1 MPINAVNLTG
11 NVYPAGPKGD
21 TGPANTLEIGT
32 VEKGE
37 NASASITGEAPN
49 QTLNLILPKGDKGE
63 KGDTGETNSLSIGTV
78 EKGTV
83 PSATITGQAPNQIL
97 NLVLPKGD
105 TGEKGEV
112 GPRGEQGIQGNP
124 GPINSI
130 KIGRVEKGEEAS
142 VTIVGE
148 SPNQILNFVLP
159 IGPKGNTGEK
169 GDQGP
174 KGEQGIQG
182 ETGATTSLS
191 IGLVSSGEE
200 ASATIIG
207 EAPDQILNLVLPK
220 GDKGEK
226 GNVGPQGVQGI
237 QGETGP
243 ANSLTIG
250 TVEKGAV
257 PSATITGEAPNQV
270 LNLVLPTGE
279 TAEIEAIQE
288 EQTTQNEN
296 IEKNAEG
303 IAQNK
308 KDVDEELT
316 KIKKENSLL
325 KSQIPTGTASG
336 NNIHLE
342 DSSNMDF
349 EWKLRG
355 ESYQEVKPYNN
366 LVKNADFKN
375 DLNEWKASSKFS
387 VVNKNGIKYL
397 KISTSTKGF
406 NRAYQGLNTIA
417 EHKYYVAMK
426 CIKDKAWV
434 SAELFLSASLSD
446 NYPQPA
452 KSITSNIYQ
461 NETSVSTILV
471 PKSSNCSIGVMFQYS
486 NTDEVWEAY
495 LRDFIC
501 IDLTELYGEGNE
513 PDQTTCD
520 NLFTFDK
527 VAYGTSP
534 SAYTLSQIEN
544 VGNNINLYD
553 KNNPNI
559 LNTPIDSNGTG
570 VNVQDTY
577 KTIWIPCK
585 PNTTY
590 TVSKI
595 FDETKNRFGV
605 GYSSIEPN
613 YSQAVEGYISNEK
626 ANVLTVTT
634 NATAKYLLA
643 YVWIKGGSTTYGEI
657 LDSIKIEEGEAT
669 SYSNYNC
676 GSFGVTISNRDLFNP
691 EWLVIGNLSSDY
703 GQEFIQNNYARTKHI
718 PVEPN
723 ENLSITMFDTTNFR
737 ASALYFYD
745 KDKNLIKRTVAPS
758 NVGWDNFSTMGNC
771 KYIRFTIAVV
781 GSKYPTFT
789 EEALQEASNNLQL
802 ERGVSTSYIPHE
814 EQEIVFPLTEG
825 QRLYAGSYL
834 AEDGIHNKRKQVV
847 LTGNENWE
855 RDNTFDTTKT
865 ILFKV
870 NNNIVNNTNV
880 NDVTFK
886 SNYFIH
892 KRWID
897 SIYKKLDE
905 PYISQT
911 EITNLYININKDVL
925 SRLDV
930 EGLKAW
936 LSEHN
941 VIVEYPLA
949 EEEIIS
955 YTPKQQAVIDKIL
968 YTYKNV
974 TNISVDDELATLE
987 ISYKKD
993 IETMFNNQA
1002 KEYNERLSN
1011 IESLLNTTSTSALL
1025 LDNLE
1030 NDLKEEV

>member
-63 KGDTGETNSLSIGTV
+63 KGDTGETNSLSIGTI

-191 IGLVSSGEE
+191 IGRVSSGKE

-226 GNVGPQGVQGI
+226 GNVGPQGEQGI
-237 QGETGP
+237 QGKPGP

-279 TAEIEAIQE
+279 TAEIEAIKQ
-288 EQTTQNEN
+288 EQTTQSEN

-355 ESYQEVKPYNN
+355 WSRQETRSGKNLFDNTVEPQFISNAKKEIINTGERIILTAKTFSYAIFKVEKNIREYAGKTVRLKMDFSKSNANLNPKYGVLLGSSDYSNREVKGESTVSGYTITFNLPSELENEKEYLFVRLYATQNN
-366 LVKNADFKN
+366 
-375 DLNEWKASSKFS
+375 
-387 VVNKNGIKYL
+387 
-397 KISTSTKGF
+397 
-406 NRAYQGLNTIA
+406 
-417 EHKYYVAMK
+417 
-426 CIKDKAWV
+426 
-434 SAELFLSASLSD
+434 
-446 NYPQPA
+446 
-452 KSITSNIYQ
+452 
-461 NETSVSTILV
+461 
-471 PKSSNCSIGVMFQYS
+471 
-486 NTDEVWEAY
+486 
-495 LRDFIC
+495 
-501 IDLTELYGEGNE
+501 EGNIE
-513 PDQTTCD
+513 NYVDYTKIILTID
-520 NLFTFDK
+520 NENMSYEAFG
-527 VAYGTSP
+527 VSP
-534 SAYTLSQIEN
+534 SPEYPSKIEN
-544 VGNNINLYD
+544 VGDNINLFN
-553 KNNPNI
+553 KNDTNCIFDTAISN
-559 LNTPIDSNGTG
+559 NTLGIKASG
-570 VNVQDTY
+570 TY
-577 KTIWIPCK
+577 KTVYVPCK
-585 PNTTY
+585 ANTIY
-590 TVSKI
+590 SISKKY
-595 FDETKNRFGV
+595 DEIKNRLIV
-605 GYSSIEPN
+605 ACSNDMPN
-613 YSQAVEGYISNEK
+613 YSKKVENLGGSEMATN
-626 ANVLTVTT
+626 LTVTT
-634 NATAKYLLA
+634 SNTAKYLLA
-643 YVWIKGGSTTYGEI
+643 YVWVSGGSTTYQEM
-657 LDSIKIEEGEAT
+657 LDSIKIEEGIKAT
-669 SYSNYNC
+669 NYSDYNC
-676 GSFGVTISNRDLFNP
+676 GSVGVTISNKNLYKI
-691 EWLVIGNLSSDY
+691 EKVINDTNYSKIIYKDENGNVSFTTGGIPLIIAPTKTKEKTEYTYILKCKSNVTTENNINFTAIYEDGTSELLSANKKKDTN
-703 GQEFIQNNYARTKHI
+703 EFIVKFKTDKEKTLAYVTQQYTNSSRTTI
-718 PVEPN
+718 ITEGTMIL
-723 ENLSITMFDTTNFR
+723 EGDYLNLEE
-737 ASALYFYD
+737 LYE
-745 KDKNLIKRTVAPS
+745 IH
-758 NVGWDNFSTMGNC
+758 
-771 KYIRFTIAVV
+771 
-781 GSKYPTFT
+781 
-789 EEALQEASNNLQL
+789 Q
-802 ERGVSTSYIPHE
+802 
-814 EQEIVFPLTEG
+814 EQEILFPLAEG
-825 QRLYAGSYL
+825 QKLYEGSYL
-834 AEDGIHNKRKQVV
+834 AKDGIHNKRISIN
-847 LTGNENWE
+847 GNEYK
-855 RDNTFDTTKT
+855 NTAGMNRAYSTENYNCFDIYTGLKFVKSENQYKT
-865 ILFKV
+865 IGALCNQFKEKNWASFWQQKV
-870 NNNIVNNTNV
+870 NEEGFCINQDNRSIIYIKISKEICP
-880 NDVTFK
+880 DIDTFK
-886 SNYFIH
+886 KY
-892 KRWID
+892 ID
-897 SIYKKLDE
+897 ENNLLF
-905 PYISQT
+905 
-911 EITNLYININKDVL
+911 EI
-925 SRLDV
+925 
-930 EGLKAW
+930 
-936 LSEHN
+936 
-941 VIVEYPLA
+941 PL
-949 EEEIIS
+949 EQEEIIP
-955 YTPKQQAVIDKIL
+955 YTPEQQAVIDKIL

-974 TNISVDDELATLE
+974 TNISVDNELATLD
-987 ISYKKD
+987 ITYKKD

-1030 NDLKEEV
+1030 SDLEKEV

>member
-191 IGLVSSGEE
+191 IGRVSSGEE

-226 GNVGPQGVQGI
+226 GNVGPQGEQGI
-237 QGETGP
+237 QGNPGP
-243 ANSLTIG
+243 ANSLTVG

-279 TAEIEAIQE
+279 TAEIEAIKQK
-288 EQTTQNEN
+288 QTTQSEN

-325 KSQIPTGTASG
+325 KSQIPEGHASG
-336 NNIHLE
+336 NSIHLE

-349 EWKLRG
+349 ECKLRS
-355 ESYQEVKPYNN
+355 ESRQETTEGYNLLNVENDFKVTNLEANKVVEINLKADVTYTIKCDKIETDNTELKSCLFRFQHDSADVANPYARIPITTKTTTYTPPEDINSVRIYSGTSHNESATTNTTFKNLMIYEGTENKPYELYTGENPSPSPEYSSKIKNVGDNINILNKEVVDASNN
-366 LVKNADFKN
+366 LRGNALDTGRRLIANKDGNYTYGAFKIGGRELLGKTLGIHADIETTGGN
-375 DLNEWKASSKFS
+375 PRISIFAGNSSS
-387 VVNKNGIKYL
+387 L
-397 KISTSTKGF
+397 TKSLL
-406 NRAYQGLNTIA
+406 Q
-417 EHKYYVAMK
+417 VA
-426 CIKDKAWV
+426 
-434 SAELFLSASLSD
+434 LSAS
-446 NYPQPA
+446 
-452 KSITSNIYQ
+452 
-461 NETSVSTILV
+461 
-471 PKSSNCSIGVMFQYS
+471 
-486 NTDEVWEAY
+486 
-495 LRDFIC
+495 
-501 IDLTELYGEGNE
+501 
-513 PDQTTCD
+513 
-520 NLFTFDK
+520 
-527 VAYGTSP
+527 
-534 SAYTLSQIEN
+534 
-544 VGNNINLYD
+544 
-553 KNNPNI
+553 
-559 LNTPIDSNGTG
+559 GTG
-570 VNVQDTY
+570 YVTIPSSLNSELDT
-577 KTIWIPCK
+577 
-585 PNTTY
+585 
-590 TVSKI
+590 
-595 FDETKNRFGV
+595 
-605 GYSSIEPN
+605 
-613 YSQAVEGYISNEK
+613 IS
-626 ANVLTVTT
+626 AALYVTT
-634 NATAKYLLA
+634 DARVVAGT
-643 YVWIKGGSTTYGEI
+643 YVDYTNLKVQVGS
-657 LDSIKIEEGEAT
+657 KKVV
-669 SYSNYNC
+669 YSAYNC
-676 GSFGVTISNRDLFNP
+676 GSLGVTISNKNLYKI
-691 EWLVIGNLSSDY
+691 EKVINDTNYSKIIYKDENGNVSFSTGGIPLIIAPTKIKEKTEYTYILKCQSNVTTENNINFTGIYEDGTSKLLSANKKKDTN
-703 GQEFIQNNYARTKHI
+703 EFIVKFKTDKEKTLAYVTQQYTNSSRTTIITKGTMI
-718 PVEPN
+718 LEGDYL
-723 ENLSITMFDTTNFR
+723 NL
-737 ASALYFYD
+737 
-745 KDKNLIKRTVAPS
+745 
-758 NVGWDNFSTMGNC
+758 
-771 KYIRFTIAVV
+771 
-781 GSKYPTFT
+781 
-789 EEALQEASNNLQL
+789 EETYEIHQ
-802 ERGVSTSYIPHE
+802 
-814 EQEIVFPLTEG
+814 EQEILFPLVEG
-825 QRLYAGSYL
+825 QKLYEGSYL
-834 AEDGIHNKRKQVV
+834 AKEIHNKRAQDI
-847 LTGNENWE
+847 LTGEESLKNYHSDTSNGFVGFSFIISNKHKKNADFLCTHLTKNS
-855 RDNTFDTTKT
+855 DNVYHNRGLGGWLPDEDRWCYICVPIS
-865 ILFKV
+865 IL
-870 NNNIVNNTNV
+870 
-880 NDVTFK
+880 
-886 SNYFIH
+886 
-892 KRWID
+892 
-897 SIYKKLDE
+897 
-905 PYISQT
+905 
-911 EITNLYININKDVL
+911 KDV
-925 SRLDV
+925 STP
-930 EGLKAW
+930 EKQIESMQEYLKEQYNAGTPM
-936 LSEHN
+936 
-941 VIVEYPLA
+941 IFEYELA
-949 EEEIIS
+949 TEEIIP
-955 YTPKQQAVIDKIL
+955 YTPEQQAVIDKIL

-974 TNISVDDELATLE
+974 TNISVDNELATLD
-987 ISYKKD
+987 ITYKKD

-1030 NDLKEEV
+1030 SDLEKEV

>member
-63 KGDTGETNSLSIGTV
+63 KGDTGETNSLSIGTI

-191 IGLVSSGEE
+191 IGRVSSGKE

-226 GNVGPQGVQGI
+226 GNVGPQGEQGI
-237 QGETGP
+237 QGKPGP

-279 TAEIEAIQE
+279 TAEIEAIKQ
-288 EQTTQNEN
+288 EQTTQSEN

-355 ESYQEVKPYNN
+355 WSRQETRSGKNLFDNTVEPQFISNAKKEIINTGERIILTAKTFSYAIFKVEKNIREYAGKTVRLKMDFSKSNANLNPKYGVLLGSSDYSNREVKGESTVSGYTITFNLPSELENEKEYLFVQLYATQNN
-366 LVKNADFKN
+366 
-375 DLNEWKASSKFS
+375 
-387 VVNKNGIKYL
+387 
-397 KISTSTKGF
+397 
-406 NRAYQGLNTIA
+406 
-417 EHKYYVAMK
+417 
-426 CIKDKAWV
+426 
-434 SAELFLSASLSD
+434 
-446 NYPQPA
+446 
-452 KSITSNIYQ
+452 
-461 NETSVSTILV
+461 
-471 PKSSNCSIGVMFQYS
+471 
-486 NTDEVWEAY
+486 
-495 LRDFIC
+495 
-501 IDLTELYGEGNE
+501 EGNIE
-513 PDQTTCD
+513 NYVDYTKIILTID
-520 NLFTFDK
+520 NENMSYEAFG
-527 VAYGTSP
+527 VSP
-534 SAYTLSQIEN
+534 SPEYPSKIEN
-544 VGNNINLYD
+544 VGDNINLFN
-553 KNNPNI
+553 KNDTNCIFDTAISN
-559 LNTPIDSNGTG
+559 NTLGIKASG
-570 VNVQDTY
+570 TY
-577 KTIWIPCK
+577 KTVYVPCK
-585 PNTTY
+585 ANTIY
-590 TVSKI
+590 SISKKYDEIKNMLTVACSN
-595 FDETKNRFGV
+595 DM
-605 GYSSIEPN
+605 PN
-613 YSQAVEGYISNEK
+613 YSKKVENLGGSEMATN
-626 ANVLTVTT
+626 LTVTT
-634 NATAKYLLA
+634 SNTAKYLLA
-643 YVWIKGGSTTYGEI
+643 YVWVSGGSTTYQEM
-657 LDSIKIEEGEAT
+657 LDSIKIEEGIKAT
-669 SYSNYNC
+669 NYSDYNC
-676 GSFGVTISNRDLFNP
+676 GSVGVTISNKNLYKI
-691 EWLVIGNLSSDY
+691 EKVINDTNYSKIIYKDENGNVSFTTGGIPLIIAPTKTKEKTEYTYILKCKSNVTTENNINFTAIYEDGTSELLSANKKKDTN
-703 GQEFIQNNYARTKHI
+703 EFIVKFKTDKEKTLAYVTQQYTNSSRTTI
-718 PVEPN
+718 ITEGTMIL
-723 ENLSITMFDTTNFR
+723 EGDYLNLEE
-737 ASALYFYD
+737 LYE
-745 KDKNLIKRTVAPS
+745 IH
-758 NVGWDNFSTMGNC
+758 
-771 KYIRFTIAVV
+771 
-781 GSKYPTFT
+781 
-789 EEALQEASNNLQL
+789 Q
-802 ERGVSTSYIPHE
+802 
-814 EQEIVFPLTEG
+814 EQEILFPLAEG
-825 QRLYAGSYL
+825 QKLYEGSYL
-834 AEDGIHNKRKQVV
+834 AKDGIHNKRISIN
-847 LTGNENWE
+847 GNEYK
-855 RDNTFDTTKT
+855 NTAGMNRVYSTENYNCFDIYTGLKFVKSENQYKT
-865 ILFKV
+865 IGALCNQFKEKNWASFWQQKV
-870 NNNIVNNTNV
+870 NEEGFCINQDNRSTIYIKISKEICP
-880 NDVTFK
+880 DIDTFK
-886 SNYFIH
+886 KY
-892 KRWID
+892 ID
-897 SIYKKLDE
+897 ENNLLF
-905 PYISQT
+905 
-911 EITNLYININKDVL
+911 EI
-925 SRLDV
+925 
-930 EGLKAW
+930 
-936 LSEHN
+936 
-941 VIVEYPLA
+941 PL
-949 EEEIIS
+949 EQEEIIP
-955 YTPKQQAVIDKIL
+955 YTSEQQAVIDKIL

-974 TNISVDDELATLE
+974 TNISVDNKLATLD
-987 ISYKKD
+987 ITYKKD

-1011 IESLLNTTSTSALL
+1011 IENLLNTTETSALL

-1030 NDLKEEV
+1030 DDLEKEV

>member
-63 KGDTGETNSLSIGTV
+63 KGDTGETNSLSIGTI

-191 IGLVSSGEE
+191 IGRVSSGKE

-226 GNVGPQGVQGI
+226 GNVGPQGEQGI
-237 QGETGP
+237 QGKPGP

-279 TAEIEAIQE
+279 TAEIEAIKQ
-288 EQTTQNEN
+288 EQTTQSEN

-349 EWKLRG
+349 EWKLRSWSRQETRSGKNLFDNTVEPQFISNAKKEIINTGERIILTAKTFSYAIFKVEKNIREYAGKTVRLKMDFSKSNANLNPKYGVLLGSSDYSNREVKG
-355 ESYQEVKPYNN
+355 ESTVSGYTITFNLPSELENEKEYLFVRLYATQNN
-366 LVKNADFKN
+366 
-375 DLNEWKASSKFS
+375 
-387 VVNKNGIKYL
+387 
-397 KISTSTKGF
+397 
-406 NRAYQGLNTIA
+406 
-417 EHKYYVAMK
+417 
-426 CIKDKAWV
+426 
-434 SAELFLSASLSD
+434 
-446 NYPQPA
+446 
-452 KSITSNIYQ
+452 
-461 NETSVSTILV
+461 
-471 PKSSNCSIGVMFQYS
+471 
-486 NTDEVWEAY
+486 
-495 LRDFIC
+495 
-501 IDLTELYGEGNE
+501 EGNIE
-513 PDQTTCD
+513 NYVDYTKIILTID
-520 NLFTFDK
+520 NENMSYEAFG
-527 VAYGTSP
+527 VSP
-534 SAYTLSQIEN
+534 SPEYPSKIEN
-544 VGNNINLYD
+544 VGDNINLFN
-553 KNNPNI
+553 KNDTNCIFDTAISN
-559 LNTPIDSNGTG
+559 NTLGIKASS
-570 VNVQDTY
+570 TY
-577 KTIWIPCK
+577 KTVYVPCK
-585 PNTTY
+585 ANTIY
-590 TVSKI
+590 SISKKY
-595 FDETKNRFGV
+595 DEIKNRLIV
-605 GYSSIEPN
+605 ACSNDMPN
-613 YSQAVEGYISNEK
+613 YSKKVENLGGSEMATN
-626 ANVLTVTT
+626 LTVTT
-634 NATAKYLLA
+634 SNTAKYLLA
-643 YVWIKGGSTTYGEI
+643 YVWVSGGSTTYQEM
-657 LDSIKIEEGEAT
+657 LDSIKIEEGIKAT
-669 SYSNYNC
+669 NYSDYNC
-676 GSFGVTISNRDLFNP
+676 GSVGVTISNKNLYKI
-691 EWLVIGNLSSDY
+691 EKVINDTSYSKIIYKDENGNVSFTTGGIPLIIAPTKTKEKTEYTYILKCKSNVTTENNINFTAIYEDGTSELLSANKKKDTN
-703 GQEFIQNNYARTKHI
+703 EFIVKFKTDKEKTLAYVTQQYTNSSRTTI
-718 PVEPN
+718 ITEGTMIL
-723 ENLSITMFDTTNFR
+723 EGDYLNLEE
-737 ASALYFYD
+737 LYE
-745 KDKNLIKRTVAPS
+745 IH
-758 NVGWDNFSTMGNC
+758 
-771 KYIRFTIAVV
+771 
-781 GSKYPTFT
+781 
-789 EEALQEASNNLQL
+789 Q
-802 ERGVSTSYIPHE
+802 
-814 EQEIVFPLTEG
+814 EQEILFPLAEG
-825 QRLYAGSYL
+825 QKLYEGSYL
-834 AEDGIHNKRKQVV
+834 AKDGIHNKRISIN
-847 LTGNENWE
+847 GNEYK
-855 RDNTFDTTKT
+855 NTAGMNRAYSTENYNCFDIYTGLKFVKSENQYKT
-865 ILFKV
+865 IGALCNQFKEKNWASFWQQKV
-870 NNNIVNNTNV
+870 NEEGFCINQDNRSIIYIKISKEICP
-880 NDVTFK
+880 DIDTFK
-886 SNYFIH
+886 KY
-892 KRWID
+892 ID
-897 SIYKKLDE
+897 ENNLLF
-905 PYISQT
+905 
-911 EITNLYININKDVL
+911 EI
-925 SRLDV
+925 
-930 EGLKAW
+930 
-936 LSEHN
+936 
-941 VIVEYPLA
+941 PL
-949 EEEIIS
+949 EQEEIIP
-955 YTPKQQAVIDKIL
+955 YTPEQQVVIDKIL

-974 TNISVDDELATLE
+974 TNISVDNKLTTLD
-987 ISYKKD
+987 ITYKKD

-1011 IESLLNTTSTSALL
+1011 IENLLNTTETSALL

>member
-63 KGDTGETNSLSIGTV
+63 KGDTGETNSLSIGTI

-174 KGEQGIQG
+174 KGKQGIQG

-191 IGLVSSGEE
+191 IGRVSSGKE

-226 GNVGPQGVQGI
+226 GNVGPQGEQGI
-237 QGETGP
+237 QGKPGP

-279 TAEIEAIQE
+279 TAEIEAIKQ
-288 EQTTQNEN
+288 EQTTQSEN

-355 ESYQEVKPYNN
+355 WSRQETRSGKNLFDNTVEPQFISNAKKEIINTGERIILTAKTFSYAIFKVEKNIREYAGKTVRLKMDFSKSNANLNPKYGVLLGSSDYSNREVKGESTVSGYTITFNLPSELENEKEYLFVRLYATQNN
-366 LVKNADFKN
+366 
-375 DLNEWKASSKFS
+375 
-387 VVNKNGIKYL
+387 
-397 KISTSTKGF
+397 
-406 NRAYQGLNTIA
+406 
-417 EHKYYVAMK
+417 
-426 CIKDKAWV
+426 
-434 SAELFLSASLSD
+434 
-446 NYPQPA
+446 
-452 KSITSNIYQ
+452 
-461 NETSVSTILV
+461 
-471 PKSSNCSIGVMFQYS
+471 
-486 NTDEVWEAY
+486 
-495 LRDFIC
+495 
-501 IDLTELYGEGNE
+501 EGNIE
-513 PDQTTCD
+513 NYVDYTKIILTID
-520 NLFTFDK
+520 NENMSYEAFG
-527 VAYGTSP
+527 VSP
-534 SAYTLSQIEN
+534 SPEYPSKIEN
-544 VGNNINLYD
+544 VGDNINLFN
-553 KNNPNI
+553 KNDTNCIFDTAISN
-559 LNTPIDSNGTG
+559 NTLGIKASG
-570 VNVQDTY
+570 TY
-577 KTIWIPCK
+577 KTVYVPCK
-585 PNTTY
+585 ANTIY
-590 TVSKI
+590 SISKKY
-595 FDETKNRFGV
+595 DEIKNRLIV
-605 GYSSIEPN
+605 ACSNDMPN
-613 YSQAVEGYISNEK
+613 YSKKVENLGGSEMATN
-626 ANVLTVTT
+626 LTVTT
-634 NATAKYLLA
+634 SNTAKYLLA
-643 YVWIKGGSTTYGEI
+643 YVWVSGGSTTYQEM
-657 LDSIKIEEGEAT
+657 LDSIKIEEGIKAT
-669 SYSNYNC
+669 NYSDYNC
-676 GSFGVTISNRDLFNP
+676 GSVGVTISNKNLYKI
-691 EWLVIGNLSSDY
+691 EKVINDTNYSKIIYKDENGNVSFTTGGIPLIIAPTKTKEKTEYTYILKCKSNVTTENNINFTAIYEDGTSELLSANKKKDTN
-703 GQEFIQNNYARTKHI
+703 EFIVKFKTDKEKTLAYVTQQYTNSSRTTI
-718 PVEPN
+718 ITEGTMIL
-723 ENLSITMFDTTNFR
+723 EGDYLNLEE
-737 ASALYFYD
+737 LYE
-745 KDKNLIKRTVAPS
+745 IH
-758 NVGWDNFSTMGNC
+758 
-771 KYIRFTIAVV
+771 
-781 GSKYPTFT
+781 
-789 EEALQEASNNLQL
+789 Q
-802 ERGVSTSYIPHE
+802 
-814 EQEIVFPLTEG
+814 EQEILFPLAEG
-825 QRLYAGSYL
+825 QKLYEGSYL
-834 AEDGIHNKRKQVV
+834 AKDGIHNKRISIN
-847 LTGNENWE
+847 GNEYK
-855 RDNTFDTTKT
+855 NTAGMNRAYSTENYNCFDIYTGLKFVKSENQYKT
-865 ILFKV
+865 IGALCNQFKEKNWASFWQQKV
-870 NNNIVNNTNV
+870 NEEGFCINQDNRSTIYIKISKEICP
-880 NDVTFK
+880 DIDTFK
-886 SNYFIH
+886 KY
-892 KRWID
+892 ID
-897 SIYKKLDE
+897 ENNLLF
-905 PYISQT
+905 
-911 EITNLYININKDVL
+911 EI
-925 SRLDV
+925 
-930 EGLKAW
+930 
-936 LSEHN
+936 
-941 VIVEYPLA
+941 PL
-949 EEEIIS
+949 EQEEIIP
-955 YTPKQQAVIDKIL
+955 YTPEQQAVIDKIL

-974 TNISVDDELATLE
+974 TNISVDNKLTTLD
-987 ISYKKD
+987 ITYKKD

-1011 IESLLNTTSTSALL
+1011 IENLLNTTETSALL

>member
-296 IEKNAEG
+296 IEKNAEC

-316 KIKKENSLL
+316 KIKEENSLL

-336 NNIHLE
+336 NSVHIK
-342 DSSNMDF
+342 DSSNLDF
-349 EWKLRG
+349 DWKIKSEYRQATTQGYNFLNVPD
-355 ESYQEVKPYNN
+355 EYHISSTDINKIVPISLKANTIYTIQAEKIISDNSDVKNYLFRFRYNN
-366 LVKNADFKN
+366 ADVSN
-375 DLNEWKASSKFS
+375 PYAR
-387 VVNKNGIKYL
+387 IP
-397 KISTSTKGF
+397 ISTLKTTYTPPSDIDTVWIYSDTGYNESTK
-406 NRAYQGLNTIA
+406 T
-417 EHKYYVAMK
+417 
-426 CIKDKAWV
+426 
-434 SAELFLSASLSD
+434 
-446 NYPQPA
+446 
-452 KSITSNIYQ
+452 
-461 NETSVSTILV
+461 
-471 PKSSNCSIGVMFQYS
+471 
-486 NTDEVWEAY
+486 
-495 LRDFIC
+495 
-501 IDLTELYGEGNE
+501 
-513 PDQTTCD
+513 
-520 NLFTFDK
+520 
-527 VAYGTSP
+527 
-534 SAYTLSQIEN
+534 
-544 VGNNINLYD
+544 
-553 KNNPNI
+553 
-559 LNTPIDSNGTG
+559 
-570 VNVQDTY
+570 
-577 KTIWIPCK
+577 
-585 PNTTY
+585 NTTY
-590 TVSKI
+590 KNLMIYEGTENKPYEPYTGGIPSPSPDYPSKI
-595 FDETKNRFGV
+595 ETVNSNVKIDVTN
-605 GYSSIEPN
+605 N
-613 YSQAVEGYISNEK
+613 DNTKSQVAIMPIQQEMLTGDYISNVEHHEWK
-626 ANVLTVTT
+626 KVVLDGTENWVTI
-634 NATAKYLLA
+634 TAQ
-643 YVWIKGGSTTYGEI
+643 KG
-657 LDSIKIEEGEAT
+657 DNT
-669 SYSNYNC
+669 SYFYYIKTDMKKASPIICN
-676 GSFGVTISNRDLFNP
+676 
-691 EWLVIGNLSSDY
+691 
-703 GQEFIQNNYARTKHI
+703 QFIN
-718 PVEPN
+718 
-723 ENLSITMFDTTNFR
+723 
-737 ASALYFYD
+737 
-745 KDKNLIKRTVAPS
+745 
-758 NVGWDNFSTMGNC
+758 
-771 KYIRFTIAVV
+771 
-781 GSKYPTFT
+781 
-789 EEALQEASNNLQL
+789 
-802 ERGVSTSYIPHE
+802 RGVWST
-814 EQEIVFPLTEG
+814 
-825 QRLYAGSYL
+825 
-834 AEDGIHNKRKQVV
+834 
-847 LTGNENWE
+847 
-855 RDNTFDTTKT
+855 
-865 ILFKV
+865 
-870 NNNIVNNTNV
+870 
-880 NDVTFK
+880 
-886 SNYFIH
+886 
-892 KRWID
+892 
-897 SIYKKLDE
+897 
-905 PYISQT
+905 
-911 EITNLYININKDVL
+911 
-925 SRLDV
+925 DV
-930 EGLKAW
+930 EGIQSIIDNLIRLRINTSRASTVSELEAW
-936 LSEHN
+936 LKSKYDEGN
-941 VIVEYPLA
+941 PVVVYYKLA
-949 EEEIIS
+949 
-955 YTPKQQAVIDKIL
+955 TPINLELTKEQKAIQEQKL
-968 YTYKNV
+968 YTYKNI
-974 TNISVDDELATLE
+974 TNIAVSDKLASIDVT
-987 ISYKKD
+987 YKKD
-993 IETMFNNQA
+993 LETMFNNQA

-1011 IESLLNTTSTSALL
+1011 IENLLNTTETSALL

>member
-63 KGDTGETNSLSIGTV
+63 KGDTGETNSLSIGTI

-191 IGLVSSGEE
+191 IGRVSSGKE

-226 GNVGPQGVQGI
+226 GNVGPQGEQGI
-237 QGETGP
+237 QGKPGP

-279 TAEIEAIQE
+279 TAEIEAIKQ
-288 EQTTQNEN
+288 EQTTQSEN

-355 ESYQEVKPYNN
+355 WSRQETRSGKNLFDNTVEPQFISNAKKEIINTGERIILTAKTFSYAIFKVEKNIREYAGKTVRLKMDFSKSNANLNPKYGVLLGSSDYSNREVKGESTVSGYTITFNLPSELENEKEYLFVRLYATQNN
-366 LVKNADFKN
+366 
-375 DLNEWKASSKFS
+375 
-387 VVNKNGIKYL
+387 
-397 KISTSTKGF
+397 
-406 NRAYQGLNTIA
+406 
-417 EHKYYVAMK
+417 
-426 CIKDKAWV
+426 
-434 SAELFLSASLSD
+434 
-446 NYPQPA
+446 
-452 KSITSNIYQ
+452 
-461 NETSVSTILV
+461 
-471 PKSSNCSIGVMFQYS
+471 
-486 NTDEVWEAY
+486 
-495 LRDFIC
+495 
-501 IDLTELYGEGNE
+501 EGNIE
-513 PDQTTCD
+513 NYVDYTKIILTID
-520 NLFTFDK
+520 NENMSYEAFG
-527 VAYGTSP
+527 VSP
-534 SAYTLSQIEN
+534 SPEYPSKIEN
-544 VGNNINLYD
+544 VGDNINLFN
-553 KNNPNI
+553 KNDTNCIFDTAISN
-559 LNTPIDSNGTG
+559 NTLGIKASG
-570 VNVQDTY
+570 TY
-577 KTIWIPCK
+577 KTVYVPCK
-585 PNTTY
+585 ANTIY
-590 TVSKI
+590 SISKKYDEIKNMLTVACSN
-595 FDETKNRFGV
+595 DM
-605 GYSSIEPN
+605 PN
-613 YSQAVEGYISNEK
+613 YSKKVENLGGSEMATN
-626 ANVLTVTT
+626 LTVTT
-634 NATAKYLLA
+634 SNTAKYLLA
-643 YVWIKGGSTTYGEI
+643 YVWVSGGSTTYQEM
-657 LDSIKIEEGEAT
+657 LDSIKIEEGIKAT
-669 SYSNYNC
+669 NYSDYNC
-676 GSFGVTISNRDLFNP
+676 GSVGVTISNKNLYKI
-691 EWLVIGNLSSDY
+691 EKVINDTNYSKIIYKDENGNVSFTTGGIPLIIAPTKTKEKTEYTYILKCKSNVTTENNINFTAIYEDGTSELLSANKKKDTN
-703 GQEFIQNNYARTKHI
+703 EFIVKFKTDKEKTLAYVTQQYTNSSRTTI
-718 PVEPN
+718 ITEGTMIL
-723 ENLSITMFDTTNFR
+723 EGDYLNLEE
-737 ASALYFYD
+737 LYE
-745 KDKNLIKRTVAPS
+745 IH
-758 NVGWDNFSTMGNC
+758 
-771 KYIRFTIAVV
+771 
-781 GSKYPTFT
+781 
-789 EEALQEASNNLQL
+789 Q
-802 ERGVSTSYIPHE
+802 
-814 EQEIVFPLTEG
+814 EQEILFPLAEG
-825 QRLYAGSYL
+825 QKLYEGSYL
-834 AEDGIHNKRKQVV
+834 AKDGIHNKRISIN
-847 LTGNENWE
+847 GNEYK
-855 RDNTFDTTKT
+855 NTAGMNRVYSTENYNCFDIYTGLKFVKSENQYKT
-865 ILFKV
+865 IGALCNQFKEKNWASFWQQKV
-870 NNNIVNNTNV
+870 NEEGFCINQDNRSTIYIKISKEICP
-880 NDVTFK
+880 DIDTFK
-886 SNYFIH
+886 KY
-892 KRWID
+892 ID
-897 SIYKKLDE
+897 ENNLLF
-905 PYISQT
+905 
-911 EITNLYININKDVL
+911 EI
-925 SRLDV
+925 
-930 EGLKAW
+930 
-936 LSEHN
+936 
-941 VIVEYPLA
+941 PL
-949 EEEIIS
+949 EQEEIIP
-955 YTPKQQAVIDKIL
+955 YTSEQQAVIDKIL

-1011 IESLLNTTSTSALL
+1011 IENLLNTTETSALL

-1030 NDLKEEV
+1030 DDLEKEV

>member
-169 GDQGP
+169 GAQGP

-191 IGLVSSGEE
+191 IGRVSSGKE

-226 GNVGPQGVQGI
+226 GNVGPQGEQGI
-237 QGETGP
+237 QGKPGP

-279 TAEIEAIQE
+279 TAEIEAIKQK
-288 EQTTQNEN
+288 QTTQSEN

-355 ESYQEVKPYNN
+355 WSRQETRSGKNLFDNTVEPQFISNAKKEIINTGERIILTAKTFSYAIFKVEKNIREYAGKTVRLKMDFSKSNANLNPKYGVLLGSSDYSNREVKGESTVSGYTITFNLPSELENEKEYLFVRLYATQNN
-366 LVKNADFKN
+366 
-375 DLNEWKASSKFS
+375 
-387 VVNKNGIKYL
+387 
-397 KISTSTKGF
+397 
-406 NRAYQGLNTIA
+406 
-417 EHKYYVAMK
+417 
-426 CIKDKAWV
+426 
-434 SAELFLSASLSD
+434 
-446 NYPQPA
+446 
-452 KSITSNIYQ
+452 
-461 NETSVSTILV
+461 
-471 PKSSNCSIGVMFQYS
+471 
-486 NTDEVWEAY
+486 
-495 LRDFIC
+495 
-501 IDLTELYGEGNE
+501 EGNIE
-513 PDQTTCD
+513 NYVDYTKIILTID
-520 NLFTFDK
+520 NENMSYEAFG
-527 VAYGTSP
+527 VSP
-534 SAYTLSQIEN
+534 SPEYPSKIEN
-544 VGNNINLYD
+544 VGDNINLFN
-553 KNNPNI
+553 KNDTNCIFDTAISN
-559 LNTPIDSNGTG
+559 NTLGIKASG
-570 VNVQDTY
+570 TY
-577 KTIWIPCK
+577 KTVYVPCK
-585 PNTTY
+585 ANTIY
-590 TVSKI
+590 SISKKYDEIKNMLTVACSN
-595 FDETKNRFGV
+595 DM
-605 GYSSIEPN
+605 PN
-613 YSQAVEGYISNEK
+613 YSKKVENLGGSEMATN
-626 ANVLTVTT
+626 LTVTT
-634 NATAKYLLA
+634 SNTAKYLLA
-643 YVWIKGGSTTYGEI
+643 YVWVSGGSTTYQEM
-657 LDSIKIEEGEAT
+657 LDSIKIEEGIKAT
-669 SYSNYNC
+669 NYSDYNC
-676 GSFGVTISNRDLFNP
+676 GSVGVTISNKNLYKI
-691 EWLVIGNLSSDY
+691 EKVINDTNYSKIIYKDENGNVSFTTGGIPLIIAPTKTKEKTEYTYILKCKSNVTTENNINFTAIYEDGTSELLSANKKKDTN
-703 GQEFIQNNYARTKHI
+703 EFIVKFKTDKEKTLAYVTQQYTNSSRTTI
-718 PVEPN
+718 ITEGTMIL
-723 ENLSITMFDTTNFR
+723 EGDYLNLEE
-737 ASALYFYD
+737 LYE
-745 KDKNLIKRTVAPS
+745 IH
-758 NVGWDNFSTMGNC
+758 
-771 KYIRFTIAVV
+771 
-781 GSKYPTFT
+781 
-789 EEALQEASNNLQL
+789 Q
-802 ERGVSTSYIPHE
+802 
-814 EQEIVFPLTEG
+814 EQEILFPLAEG
-825 QRLYAGSYL
+825 QKLYEGSYL
-834 AEDGIHNKRKQVV
+834 AKDGIHNKRISIN
-847 LTGNENWE
+847 GNEYK
-855 RDNTFDTTKT
+855 NTAGMNRVYSTENYNCFDIYTGLKFVKSENQYKT
-865 ILFKV
+865 IGALCNQFKEKNWASFWQQKV
-870 NNNIVNNTNV
+870 NEEGFCINQDNRSTIYIKISKEICP
-880 NDVTFK
+880 DIDTFK
-886 SNYFIH
+886 KY
-892 KRWID
+892 ID
-897 SIYKKLDE
+897 ENNLLF
-905 PYISQT
+905 
-911 EITNLYININKDVL
+911 EI
-925 SRLDV
+925 
-930 EGLKAW
+930 
-936 LSEHN
+936 
-941 VIVEYPLA
+941 PL
-949 EEEIIS
+949 EQEEIIP
-955 YTPKQQAVIDKIL
+955 YTSEQQAVIDKIL

-974 TNISVDDELATLE
+974 TNISVDNKLATLD
-987 ISYKKD
+987 ITYKKD

-1011 IESLLNTTSTSALL
+1011 IENLLNTTETSALL

-1030 NDLKEEV
+1030 DDLEKEV

>member
-83 PSATITGQAPNQIL
+83 PSATIIGQAPNQIL

-191 IGLVSSGEE
+191 IGRVSSGEE

-226 GNVGPQGVQGI
+226 GNVGPQGEQGI
-237 QGETGP
+237 QGNPGP

-257 PSATITGEAPNQV
+257 PSATITGNSPNQV

-279 TAEIEAIQE
+279 TDEIEA
-288 EQTTQNEN
+288 
-296 IEKNAEG
+296 
-303 IAQNK
+303 
-308 KDVDEELT
+308 
-316 KIKKENSLL
+316 IKKENSLL
-325 KSQIPTGTASG
+325 KSQIPEGHASG
-336 NNIHLE
+336 NSIHLE

-349 EWKLRG
+349 QCKLRG
-355 ESYQEVKPYNN
+355 GSRQATRSGYNLANLDADSFVKNGVTVTNNGDGSWTFNGTSSTSGDLILTKNILLFNKIYQFEDTKYLFKTIVVSGSFSNPDKVIVQTSAMGQDNGVDNFATLYNKLSDGVFVNIFNKKSTSHLSRFELYCGPNVTFNNYTIKILFAKTDNKELEWEQYGVSPSLDFLSEIKNVGDNINLLNKDTVDASNN
-366 LVKNADFKN
+366 LRGNALDTGRRLIANKDGNYTYGAFKLGGRELLGKTLGIHADIETTGGN
-375 DLNEWKASSKFS
+375 PRISIFAGNSSSLTKS
-387 VVNKNGIKYL
+387 LLQVV
-397 KISTSTKGF
+397 
-406 NRAYQGLNTIA
+406 
-417 EHKYYVAMK
+417 
-426 CIKDKAWV
+426 
-434 SAELFLSASLSD
+434 LSAS
-446 NYPQPA
+446 
-452 KSITSNIYQ
+452 
-461 NETSVSTILV
+461 
-471 PKSSNCSIGVMFQYS
+471 
-486 NTDEVWEAY
+486 
-495 LRDFIC
+495 
-501 IDLTELYGEGNE
+501 
-513 PDQTTCD
+513 
-520 NLFTFDK
+520 
-527 VAYGTSP
+527 
-534 SAYTLSQIEN
+534 
-544 VGNNINLYD
+544 
-553 KNNPNI
+553 
-559 LNTPIDSNGTG
+559 GTG
-570 VNVQDTY
+570 YITIPSNLNSELDT
-577 KTIWIPCK
+577 
-585 PNTTY
+585 
-590 TVSKI
+590 
-595 FDETKNRFGV
+595 
-605 GYSSIEPN
+605 
-613 YSQAVEGYISNEK
+613 IS
-626 ANVLTVTT
+626 AILYVTT
-634 NATAKYLLA
+634 DASVVAGT
-643 YVWIKGGSTTYGEI
+643 YVDYTNLKVQVGS
-657 LDSIKIEEGEAT
+657 EEVV
-669 SYSNYNC
+669 YSAYNC
-676 GSFGVTISNRDLFNP
+676 GSLGVTISNRNLFNL
-691 EWLVIGNLSSDY
+691 EWLVIGNLSAD

-718 PVEPN
+718 SVEPK

-737 ASALYFYD
+737 TSVLYFYD

-758 NVGWDNFSTMGNC
+758 NVGWDNFSTMDNC
-771 KYIRFTIAVV
+771 RYIRFTIAVA
-781 GSKYPTFT
+781 GSKYSTFT

-802 ERGVSTSYIPHE
+802 ERGISTSYIPHK
-814 EQEIVFPLTEG
+814 EQEIIFPLAEG
-825 QRLYAGSYL
+825 QKLYEGSYL
-834 AEDGIHNKRKQVV
+834 AKDGIHNKRISIN
-847 LTGNENWE
+847 GNEYK
-855 RDNTFDTTKT
+855 NTAGMNRAYSTENYNCFDIYTGLKFVKSENQYKT
-865 ILFKV
+865 IGALCNQFKEKNWASFWQQKV
-870 NNNIVNNTNV
+870 NEEGFCINQDNRSTIYIKISKEICP
-880 NDVTFK
+880 DIDTFK
-886 SNYFIH
+886 KY
-892 KRWID
+892 ID
-897 SIYKKLDE
+897 ENNLLF
-905 PYISQT
+905 
-911 EITNLYININKDVL
+911 EI
-925 SRLDV
+925 
-930 EGLKAW
+930 
-936 LSEHN
+936 
-941 VIVEYPLA
+941 PL
-949 EEEIIS
+949 EQEEIIP
-955 YTPKQQAVIDKIL
+955 YTPEQQAVIDKIL

-974 TNISVDDELATLE
+974 TNISVDNKLATLD
-987 ISYKKD
+987 ITYKKD

-1011 IESLLNTTSTSALL
+1011 IENLLNTTETSALL

>member
-63 KGDTGETNSLSIGTV
+63 KGDTGETNSLSIGTI

-191 IGLVSSGEE
+191 IGRVSSGKE

-226 GNVGPQGVQGI
+226 GNVGPQGEQGI
-237 QGETGP
+237 QGKPGP

-279 TAEIEAIQE
+279 TAEIEAIKQ
-288 EQTTQNEN
+288 EQTTQSEN

-355 ESYQEVKPYNN
+355 WSRQETRSGKNLFDNTVEPQFISNAKKEIINTGERIILTAKTFSYAIFKVEKNIREYAGKTVRLKMDFSKSNANLNPKYGVLLGSSDYSNREVKGESTVSGYTITFNLPSELENEKEYLFVRLYATQNN
-366 LVKNADFKN
+366 
-375 DLNEWKASSKFS
+375 
-387 VVNKNGIKYL
+387 
-397 KISTSTKGF
+397 
-406 NRAYQGLNTIA
+406 
-417 EHKYYVAMK
+417 
-426 CIKDKAWV
+426 
-434 SAELFLSASLSD
+434 
-446 NYPQPA
+446 
-452 KSITSNIYQ
+452 
-461 NETSVSTILV
+461 
-471 PKSSNCSIGVMFQYS
+471 
-486 NTDEVWEAY
+486 
-495 LRDFIC
+495 
-501 IDLTELYGEGNE
+501 EGNIE
-513 PDQTTCD
+513 NYVDYTKIILTID
-520 NLFTFDK
+520 NENMSYEAFG
-527 VAYGTSP
+527 VSP
-534 SAYTLSQIEN
+534 SPEYPSKIEN
-544 VGNNINLYD
+544 VGDNINLFN
-553 KNNPNI
+553 KNDTNCIFDTAISN
-559 LNTPIDSNGTG
+559 NTLGIKASG
-570 VNVQDTY
+570 TY
-577 KTIWIPCK
+577 KTVYVPCK
-585 PNTTY
+585 ANTIY
-590 TVSKI
+590 SISKKYDEIKNMLTVACSN
-595 FDETKNRFGV
+595 DM
-605 GYSSIEPN
+605 PN
-613 YSQAVEGYISNEK
+613 YSKKVENLGGSEMATN
-626 ANVLTVTT
+626 LTVTT
-634 NATAKYLLA
+634 SNTAKYLLA
-643 YVWIKGGSTTYGEI
+643 YVWVSGGSTTYQEM
-657 LDSIKIEEGEAT
+657 LDSIKIEEGIKAT
-669 SYSNYNC
+669 NYSDYNC
-676 GSFGVTISNRDLFNP
+676 GSVGVTISNKNLYKI
-691 EWLVIGNLSSDY
+691 EKVINDTNYSKIIYKDENGNVSFTTGGIPLIIAPTKTKEKTEYTYILKCKSNVTTENNINFTAIYEDGTSELLSANKKKDTN
-703 GQEFIQNNYARTKHI
+703 EFIVKFKTDKEKTLAYVTQQYTNSSRTTI
-718 PVEPN
+718 ITEGTMIL
-723 ENLSITMFDTTNFR
+723 EGDYLNLEE
-737 ASALYFYD
+737 LYE
-745 KDKNLIKRTVAPS
+745 IH
-758 NVGWDNFSTMGNC
+758 
-771 KYIRFTIAVV
+771 
-781 GSKYPTFT
+781 
-789 EEALQEASNNLQL
+789 Q
-802 ERGVSTSYIPHE
+802 
-814 EQEIVFPLTEG
+814 EQEILFPLAEG
-825 QRLYAGSYL
+825 QKLYEGSYL
-834 AEDGIHNKRKQVV
+834 AKDGIHNKRISIN
-847 LTGNENWE
+847 GNEYK
-855 RDNTFDTTKT
+855 NTAGMNRVYSTENYNCFDIYTGLKFVKSENQYKT
-865 ILFKV
+865 IGALCNQFKEKNWASFWQQKV
-870 NNNIVNNTNV
+870 NEEGFCINQDNRSTIYIKISKEICP
-880 NDVTFK
+880 DIDTFK
-886 SNYFIH
+886 KY
-892 KRWID
+892 ID
-897 SIYKKLDE
+897 ENNLLF
-905 PYISQT
+905 
-911 EITNLYININKDVL
+911 EI
-925 SRLDV
+925 
-930 EGLKAW
+930 
-936 LSEHN
+936 
-941 VIVEYPLA
+941 PL
-949 EEEIIS
+949 EQEEIIP
-955 YTPKQQAVIDKIL
+955 YTSEQQAVIDKIL

-974 TNISVDDELATLE
+974 TNISVDNKLATLD
-987 ISYKKD
+987 ITYKKD

-1011 IESLLNTTSTSALL
+1011 IENLLNTTETSALL

-1030 NDLKEEV
+1030 DDLEKEV